1 LDSPELDVEDT
12 AANNLATVYSSG
24 DYAPTIINGGQL
36 CSGNPA
42 GAALA
47 IQGGAP
53 FIVSGTDFA
62 CSQTPA
68 ELLNVISNPTSPV
81 TIKDATLPNLPLTNA
96 GAQQWL
102 VANQFGAAYNPGPSI
117 TSPSYTVGAYD
128 RYLDCNATGN
138 AVALNLPAAT
148 GSGRLIS
155 FKKTDSSTNA
165 CTITCGGSDKIDGV
179 ATDALTSQYAGL
191 TLRDSR
197 PASGIS

>member
-1 LDSPELDVEDT
+1 LF
-12 AANNLATVYSSG
+12 
-24 DYAPTIINGGQL
+24 
-36 CSGNPA
+36 SGNPSG
-42 GAALA
+42 GAYLA
-47 IQGGAP
+47 IQGGQP
-53 FIVSGTDFA
+53 FIDTGTLFGGGA
-62 CSQTPA
+62 PA
-68 ELLNVISNPTSPV
+68 ELLNVLSNPTSPV
-81 TIKDATLPNLPLTNA
+81 TIKDTSLPNVPLANA

-102 VANQFGAAYNPGPSI
+102 VVNTFGATYNPGPSI

-128 RYLDCNATGN
+128 RYLDCNATNN

-191 TLRDSR
+191 TLRDST
-197 PASGIS
+197 AGVWDIVK